1 MRFLKWG
8 IIFAMAFAVSWV
20 VIFTFNQD
28 PFKITVPAKI
38 LFWQTR
44 SIPVYAYIT
53 GAFALGLFIG
63 ICIVIYD
70 QVVFRRNISKKN
82 KEFRKL
88 ENDFAIVTTDL
99 GQCRLELSKA
109 RGISQPEQTKKS
121 GEEPGIANSTN

>member
-8 IIFAMAFAVSWV
+8 IIFAIAFAVSWI
-20 VIFTFNQD
+20 VIFTFNQE

-53 GAFALGLFIG
+53 GAFASGLFIG

-70 QVVFRRNISKKN
+70 QVVFRRKISKKN
-82 KEFRKL
+82 REFRKL
-88 ENDFAIVTTDL
+88 ENDFSIVTTDL

-109 RGISQPEQTKKS
+109 REISQEKKNKPDEKS
-121 GEEPGIANSTN
+121 GMEGNAQL

>member
-8 IIFAMAFAVSWV
+8 IIFAIAFAVSWV
-20 VIFTFNQD
+20 VIFTFNQE
-28 PFKITVPAKI
+28 PFKIAVPAKI

-63 ICIVIYD
+63 VCVVIYD
-70 QVVFRRNISKKN
+70 QVVFRRKISKKN

-88 ENDFAIVTTDL
+88 ENDLAIVTTDF

-109 RGISQPEQTKKS
+109 RGTFQPEQNKKP
-121 GEEPGIANSTN
+121 GAEPEIGNSTN

>member
-8 IIFAMAFAVSWV
+8 IIFAIAFAVSWI
-20 VIFTFNQD
+20 VIFTFNQE
-28 PFKITVPAKI
+28 PFKIQVPAKI

-63 ICIVIYD
+63 ICVVVYD
-70 QVVFRRNISKKN
+70 QLVFRRKISKKN

-88 ENDFAIVTTDL
+88 ENDLAIVTAEL
-99 GQCRLELSKA
+99 GQCRQEHLKVHETSQSEQNKKPGEDS
-109 RGISQPEQTKKS
+109 GI
-121 GEEPGIANSTN
+121 GNSTN